1 MENMIHIKKLD
12 EGLSVFKALASE
24 LRIEIVKMLM
34 ENRQLSMNEIA
45 SGLGITNGALTSHIK
60 LLEKAGIVKIENVRI
75 GHGNQKICK
84 VATDQILIDVES
96 ANDNQEKQTYN
107 TEIQIGHYSDYKVYP
122 TCGLATPEKLVGV
135 VDDARYF
142 AHPDRINAEIL
153 WFTKGYIE
161 YMIPNMLP
169 DARVIDKITLS
180 FEIGSEAP
188 GYNNDWPSDIEFFIN
203 DIRLGMWTSAG
214 DYGDVRGIFTPEWW
228 ESNWNQYGMLKVLT
242 IDMRG
247 TFIDGIKISDVSIND
262 LNLDYR
268 SKIRFRYQVSEDAAN
283 VGGITLYGKGFGNY
297 NQDIKVHISYRPMQR
312 KMIQK

>member
-1 MENMIHIKKLD
+1 MIHIKKID
-12 EGLSVFKALASE
+12 EGFPIFKALASE

-34 ENRQLSMNEIA
+34 ENRELSMNEIA
-45 SGLGITNGALTSHIK
+45 TRLGITNGALTSHVK
-60 LLEKAGIVKIENVRI
+60 LLENAGIVKIENVRI

-84 VATDQILIDVES
+84 VAVDQILIDVES
-96 ANDNQEKQTYN
+96 ANDNQEEQTYN

-135 VDDARYF
+135 VDDCRYF

-161 YMIPNMLP
+161 YMVPNLLP
-169 DARVIDKITLS
+169 DATVIDKITLS

-228 ESNWNQYGMLKVLT
+228 VPNWNQYGLLKVLT

-247 TFIDGIKISDVSIND
+247 TFVDGVKISDVSIND
-262 LNLDYR
+262 LNLDNR

-297 NQDIKVHISYRPMQR
+297 NQDIKVRISYKPVLR
-312 KMIQK
+312 KRIQE